1 MSGVMRFGGTV
12 TCRQRSS
19 SECHIVRTARST
31 AVQQYRQRQCGG
43 LRPGADVGGRCCA
56 CMQRM
61 RSGGLVHQPGAGA
74 VRADGG
80 VQRSCSCCCRT
91 RRNSTLPFCCSAAVS
106 ALKLGLAGS
115 GAASSTTIAAGC
127 SGPAVSARL
136 TFGMAAF
143 CLRCRRTRPAEA
155 AATYAAVAVPGS
167 GCCGARRHL

>member
-1 MSGVMRFGGTV
+1 MVGRLPAGNAAAVSATSYV
-12 TCRQRSS
+12 QR
-19 SECHIVRTARST
+19 
-31 AVQQYRQRQCGG
+31 AVQQYSSTGSDNAPHAAPCTTYYFRRWW
-43 LRPGADVGGRCCA
+43 RCCA

-155 AATYAAVAVPGS
+155 AATYAAAAVPGS